1 MMTMGEEGFE
11 PPTPWFVATCSSPLS
26 YTPMSLD
33 LIIPY
38 PFNIA
43 SLRGRSF
50 DASRK
55 KKQLMEKEKT
65 IDRVS
70 TLGGAI
76 WKVEDI
82 GFEW

>member
-1 MMTMGEEGFE
+1 
-11 PPTPWFVATCSSPLS
+11 
-26 YTPMSLD
+26 MSLD

-50 DASRK
+50 DASIK
-55 KKQLMEKEKT
+55 QKQLMEKEKT

>member
-38 PFNIA
+38 PSNIA
-43 SLRGRSF
+43 SLQSRSF

-70 TLGGAI
+70 TLGRGDM
-76 WKVEDI
+76 ES
-82 GFEW
+82 

>member
-1 MMTMGEEGFE
+1 
-11 PPTPWFVATCSSPLS
+11 
-26 YTPMSLD
+26 MSLD

-38 PFNIA
+38 PSNIA
-43 SLRGRSF
+43 SSQGRSF

-70 TLGGAI
+70 TLGGGDM
-76 WKVEDI
+76 ES
-82 GFEW
+82 